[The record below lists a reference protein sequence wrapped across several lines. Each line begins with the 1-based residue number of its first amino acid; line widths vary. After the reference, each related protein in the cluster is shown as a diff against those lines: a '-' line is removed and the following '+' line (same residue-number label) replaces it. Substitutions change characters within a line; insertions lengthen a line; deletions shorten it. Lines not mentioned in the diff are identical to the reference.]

1 VPPRQRK
8 YTTACDSV
16 NVPLLDLKAQHSSI
30 KSEIDEAI
38 ARVVASQRF
47 ILGPDVAALEQEFAD
62 YCNTRHA
69 VGCASGSDALLLAL
83 MALGIGP
90 GDEVLC
96 PAYSFFATAGSVVR
110 LGAIPVFADID
121 PATYNLDPASAV
133 EKAKRC
139 SRLRAVIPVHLF
151 GQTADMDA
159 LLELGRELNVPIIED
174 AAQAIGA
181 RDGQGARAGSRGA
194 IGCFSFFPSKNLGAY
209 GDGGMVTTNDPHLA
223 DRIRILREHGASP
236 KYIHKSVGLNSR
248 LDTLQ
253 AAILRVKLRHLET
266 WHDARAANAAF
277 YGRAWAESGAR
288 PYSEPV
294 PSGSIGLQF
303 PQPTAPK
310 AKHVYNQYVIRVPA
324 AQRDPL
330 RAGLTERGIGT
341 QIYYPLGLHQQECFA
356 ALDSARGDL
365 PEVEAAARESL
376 AIPIY
381 PELSP
386 EQLAFVASSVTS
398 ALEA

>member
-1 VPPRQRK
+1 M
-8 YTTACDSV
+8 
-16 NVPLLDLKAQHSSI
+16 NVPLLDLKAQYSLI
-30 KSEIDEAI
+30 KPEIDEAI

-47 ILGPDVAALEQEFAD
+47 IMGPDVAALEGEIAD

-69 VGCASGSDALLLAL
+69 VGCASGSEALLLAL
-83 MALGIGP
+83 MALGVGP

-121 PATYNLDPASAV
+121 PATYNLDPASAR
-133 EKAKRC
+133 EKTERC

-159 LLELGRELNVPIIED
+159 LVELGRDLNVPIIED

-181 RDGQGARAGSRGA
+181 RDLQGARAGSRGA
-194 IGCFSFFPSKNLGAY
+194 VGCFSFFPSKNLGAY
-209 GDGGMVTTNDPHLA
+209 GDGGMVTTNDTQLA
-223 DRIRILREHGASP
+223 DRLRILREHGASP
-236 KYIHKSVGLNSR
+236 KYIHKAVGLNSR
-248 LDTLQ
+248 LDALQ
-253 AAILRVKLRHLET
+253 AAVLRVKLRHLET
-266 WHDARAANAAF
+266 WSDARAANAAF

-288 PYSEPV
+288 PYGEPSS
-294 PSGSIGLQF
+294 SGSIGLQF

-310 AKHVYNQYVIRVPA
+310 ARHVYNQFVIRVPA

-330 RAGLTERGIGT
+330 RAALTELGIGT
-341 QIYYPLGLHQQECFA
+341 QVYYPLGLHQQECFA
-356 ALDSARGDL
+356 GLDAAREAL
-365 PEVEAAARESL
+365 PETESAARESL

-381 PELSP
+381 PELSSD
-386 EQLAFVASSVTS
+386 QLAFVAASVTS
-398 ALEA
+398 SLEAPRH